1 MKPYNELM
9 LWTAK
14 SDLIGNAF
22 LIASFAHKGQI
33 RKWSKQPYIVHPVRV
48 SQMVM
53 RDDKLDERHV
63 AVALL
68 HDTIEDCDE
77 NVREQI
83 KEDIRVNCGNYI
95 YNMVWELTNPSSFVD
110 KAMPRVEKKAMDFAK
125 LKDVSLEAKK
135 IKMMDRLDNIYDAL
149 APGNFIKKY
158 LPESMELAEICR
170 EADETLYQKIEARVN
185 ELANSQGE

>member
-1 MKPYNELM
+1 MAYDEMM
-9 LWTAK
+9 LWSAK
-14 SDLIGNAF
+14 SELIGNAF
-22 LIASFAHKGQI
+22 LIANFAHFDQKRQWTGM
-33 RKWSKQPYIVHPVRV
+33 PYIVHPVRV
-48 SQMVM
+48 ARMVM
-53 RDDKLDERHV
+53 QDDKLDERHI

-68 HDTIEDCDE
+68 HDTIEDCE
-77 NVREQI
+77 ETVREQI
-83 KEDIRVNCGNYI
+83 KEDIHNKCGAYV
-95 YNMVWELTNPSSFVD
+95 YNTVWELTNPSAFVD

-125 LKDVSLEAKK
+125 LKTVSLEAKK

-185 ELANSQGE
+185 ELANQGE

>member
-1 MKPYNELM
+1 MMAYDEMM
-9 LWTAK
+9 LWSAK
-14 SDLIGNAF
+14 SELIGNAF
-22 LIASFAHKGQI
+22 LIANFAHFDQKRQWTGM
-33 RKWSKQPYIVHPVRV
+33 PYIVHPVRV
-48 SQMVM
+48 ARMVM
-53 RDDKLDERHV
+53 QDDKLDERHI

-68 HDTIEDCDE
+68 HDTIEDCE
-77 NVREQI
+77 ETVREQI
-83 KEDIRVNCGNYI
+83 KEDIHNKCGAYV
-95 YNMVWELTNPSSFVD
+95 YNTVWELTNPSAFVD

-125 LKDVSLEAKK
+125 LKTVSLEAKK

-185 ELANSQGE
+185 ELANQGE